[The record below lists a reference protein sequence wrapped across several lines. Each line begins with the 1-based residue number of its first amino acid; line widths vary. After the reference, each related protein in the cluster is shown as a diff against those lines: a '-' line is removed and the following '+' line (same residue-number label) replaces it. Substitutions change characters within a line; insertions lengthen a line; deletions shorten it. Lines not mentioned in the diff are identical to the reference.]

1 MLAVISPAKSL
12 DFESRPHTRKRS
24 MPDFLTHS
32 AELIDGLRELA
43 PGEVSDLMNISTR
56 LGELNCNRYHEWR
69 PDNRGAKQAALAFR
83 GDVYM
88 GLAAWDMEAREL
100 TSLQRRV
107 RILSGLYGLLKP
119 LDLIHPYRLE
129 MGTKFENAR
138 GRNLYEFWGSAITD
152 ALNEELGGHRV
163 KVLVNLASNE
173 YWGAVRPAELEAKVI
188 STRFLERTDGRDRMI
203 SFFAKRARGLMAA
216 HIARNRVETLRG
228 LKEFSAEG
236 YAFDAH
242 QSSAEEFVYVREGKE
257 NAA

>member
-24 MPDFLTHS
+24 TPGFLDHS
-32 AELIDGLRELA
+32 AELIDGLRGLA

-119 LDLIHPYRLE
+119 LDMIHPYRLE
-129 MGTKFENAR
+129 MGTKFENTR

-173 YWGAVRPAELEAKVI
+173 YWDVLDPDRIGANRVIRPMFKDLKN
-188 STRFLERTDGRDRMI
+188 GRYKFI
-203 SFFAKRARGLMAA
+203 SFYAKKARGLMASFVVK
-216 HIARNRVETLRG
+216 NRIDTIKG
-228 LKEFSAEG
+228 LKDFDWGGYRYCEAE
-236 YAFDAH
+236 
-242 QSSAEEFVYVREGKE
+242 SSNDEFVFLRDSP
-257 NAA
+257 A